1 MSVSGGIFSTVK
13 RKIELARTMKNQGYS
28 NVEIGRRLGINEST
42 VRDFLTRPSVER
54 ETVAKSKDEDQA
66 FKRDRAS
73 VLKAKGYTNLEIA
86 QSLDI
91 PENTVRDL
99 LRSDVAEPKLEIEK
113 RVERLEL
120 AVGTLA
126 QWLVQ
131 AQTGFSARDAEGIEK
146 ILRGDTEPQEPEGD
160 ASEESA
166 AT

>member
-1 MSVSGGIFSTVK
+1 MSLSGGIFSTVK
-13 RKIELARTMKNQGYS
+13 RKIELARTMKKQGYS
-28 NVEIGRRLGINEST
+28 NVEIGRRLGVNEST
-42 VRDFLTRPSVER
+42 VRDFLRPSVER
-54 ETVAKSKDEDQA
+54 ETVANSKDEDQA

-120 AVGTLA
+120 AVGTMA

-146 ILRGDTEPQEPEGD
+146 ILHGDTEPQEPEGD
-160 ASEESA
+160 ASEEST